1 VNDIRHKAPAE
12 LIPDL
17 SAGDRARLDELYERL
32 SAATAHCV
40 GYPCSGVFD
49 YSELDRFMRL
59 PINNVGDPFGKGI
72 YRVNTQD
79 FEREVLSFFADI
91 FSAPKDAYWGY
102 VTNGGTEGN
111 MYGLYLAR
119 ELLKDGMVY
128 FSEDTHYSIGKT
140 LGVLGMR
147 SIMIKSQPN
156 GEIDYE
162 DLEET
167 IRIHRDMPPIIVAN
181 LGTTM
186 TGAVDRVDR
195 IRDIFD
201 RLALKRYH
209 IHVDAALA
217 GMIMP
222 FVTDPDPFTFADGVH
237 SIAVS
242 GHKMIGSPIPC
253 GIVLALKRQ
262 VDRIA
267 RSVEYIG
274 TLDTTLS
281 GSRNGIT
288 PLILWDAMRR
298 NGREGFRRIVVGCLQ
313 TADYAI
319 DKFKEAGIEAW
330 RNNNSNTV
338 VFPRPKGPLPEKW
351 QIAVFEDIAHIITM
365 PHVTRDMVD
374 GVVADIA
381 ELSQ

>member
-1 VNDIRHKAPAE
+1 MDDALNKTLVDEPG
-12 LIPDL
+12 L
-17 SAGDRARLDELYERL
+17 SDDDRQRLDALLERL
-32 SAATAHCV
+32 VYANEHYV

-49 YSELDRFMRL
+49 YSELYPFLRL
-59 PINNVGDPFGKGI
+59 PLNNVGDPFAKGI

-79 FEREVLSFFADI
+79 VEREVLRFFAEI
-91 FSAPKDAYWGY
+91 FHAPKDTAWGY

-119 ELLKDGMVY
+119 ELLKDGVVY

-140 LGVLGMR
+140 LRVLGMR
-147 SIMIKSQPN
+147 NIMIKRGPN

-167 IRIHRDMPPIIVAN
+167 VRIHRDVPPIIVAN

-201 RLALKRYH
+201 RLAIKQYH
-209 IHVDAALA
+209 IHGDAALA
-217 GMIMP
+217 GMILP
-222 FVTDPDPFTFADGVH
+222 FVKDPDPFSFADGIH

-253 GIVLALKRQ
+253 GVVLALRSQ
-262 VDRIA
+262 VERIA

-274 TLDTTLS
+274 TLDTTIS
-281 GSRNGIT
+281 GSRNGFT
-288 PLILWDAMRR
+288 PLILWYAMRR
-298 NGREGFRRIVVGCLQ
+298 LGREGFRRMVVDCLKM
-313 TADYAI
+313 ADYAI
-319 DKFKEAGIEAW
+319 GRFKEAGIEAW

-338 VFPRPKGPLPEKW
+338 VFPRPQGELPEKW

-365 PHVTRDMVD
+365 PHVTKEKID
-374 GVVADIA
+374 GAVADIA

>member
-1 VNDIRHKAPAE
+1 MKDVLHKAPAE
-12 LIPDL
+12 RIPEL
-17 SAGDRARLDELYERL
+17 SAGDKARLDELYERV
-32 SAATAHCV
+32 SAATAQYV

-49 YSELDRFMRL
+49 YSELDRFLRL
-59 PINNVGDPFGKGI
+59 PLNNVGDPFAKGI
-72 YRVNTQD
+72 YQVNTQD
-79 FEREVLSFFADI
+79 FEREVLQFFAEI
-91 FSAPKDAYWGY
+91 FHAPKGASWGY

-119 ELLKDGMVY
+119 ELLKDGVVY

-147 SIMIKSQPN
+147 NIMIKSQFN

-167 IRIHRDMPPIIVAN
+167 VRIHRDIPPIIVAN

-201 RLALKRYH
+201 RLAIKRFH
-209 IHVDAALA
+209 IHGDAALA
-217 GMIMP
+217 GMILP
-222 FVTDPDPFTFADGVH
+222 FVKDPDPFSFADGIH

-253 GIVLALKRQ
+253 GIVLALKSQ
-262 VDRIA
+262 VERIA

-274 TLDTTLS
+274 TLDTTIS
-281 GSRNGIT
+281 GSRNGFT
-288 PLILWDAMRR
+288 PLILWEAIRR
-298 NGREGFRRIVVGCLQ
+298 NGREGFRRMVVDCLK
-313 TADYAI
+313 TADYAVNR
-319 DKFKEAGIEAW
+319 FNEAGIEAW

-338 VFPRPKGPLPEKW
+338 VFPRPKSALPEKW